1 MKRQEEDVWFL
12 ITDKLAHEATKEDLE
27 ELEQLLAKH
36 HLAQTCLQLLS
47 AVWQP
52 AEQNKVVVEDAYFRH
67 LQRMKDKHCF

>member
-12 ITDKLAHEATKEDLE
+12 LADKLAHEATKEDLE
-27 ELEQLLAKH
+27 ELEQLLVKN

-47 AVWQP
+47 AIWQQS
-52 AEQNKVVVEDAYFRH
+52 EGKKVMVKDAYVRH